1 MGEINLEMRA
11 STRGGDTSPKEL
23 PANMYS
29 GGKVGLV
36 SVFSV
41 FFLNDRVRGDQFSEV
56 VHDETGKDFLEDVL
70 HLFRV
75 KGEQSKS
82 IFELAERGLNTPA
95 HGIELFKFRRW
106 KLIGVKVGND
116 RFKRILRNFEAGNT
130 EVHFIE

>member
-1 MGEINLEMRA
+1 MEIHPHEGIA
-11 STRGGDTSPKEL
+11 
-23 PANMYS
+23 
-29 GGKVGLV
+29 GKYVQQRKSWLGKRI
-36 SVFSV
+36 FC
-41 FFLNDRVRGDQFSEV
+41 FFLNDCVQGDQFSKV
-56 VHDETGKDFLEDVL
+56 AHDETGKDFLEDVL
-70 HLFRV
+70 HLFCV